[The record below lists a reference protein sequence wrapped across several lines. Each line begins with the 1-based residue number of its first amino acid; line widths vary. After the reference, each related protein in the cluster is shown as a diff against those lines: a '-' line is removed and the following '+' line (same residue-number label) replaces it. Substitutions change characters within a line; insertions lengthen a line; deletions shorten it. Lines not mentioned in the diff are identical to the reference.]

1 MLADEIDVCIG
12 VDTHRDRHALAVLEA
27 RTGGLLYD
35 TQIPADA
42 PGYARALTL
51 VSERFPVPRAW
62 AVEGTGAYGAGLA
75 RSLLGQGERVIEIDR
90 PERRG
95 ERTRAKSD
103 ALDAARA
110 ARTALGRSQQASP
123 RAGGIRE
130 GLRVLVVTRAGAVE
144 VRRRAILQL
153 RALIV
158 SAPEEL
164 RSRLRRLS
172 GLTLL
177 TRCLTLRSPRGADPA
192 LRSTI
197 SALKS
202 LARRALAATD
212 EAKQLERDIAGH
224 VRALCPQLLAEPG
237 VGPISAAQ
245 LLISYSHAGRWPDE
259 SAFAQLAGVAP
270 IPASSG
276 RVVRHRL
283 NRGGDRRL
291 NQALHIIIL
300 VRRQRDERTRAYIER
315 RIGEGKS
322 AREAVR
328 CLKRYLAR
336 HLYRMLEAARLP
348 A

>member
-1 MLADEIDVCIG
+1 M
-12 VDTHRDRHALAVLEA
+12 
-27 RTGGLLYD
+27 
-35 TQIPADA
+35 
-42 PGYARALTL
+42 
-51 VSERFPVPRAW
+51 
-62 AVEGTGAYGAGLA
+62 
-75 RSLLGQGERVIEIDR
+75 
-90 PERRG
+90 
-95 ERTRAKSD
+95 
-103 ALDAARA
+103 
-110 ARTALGRSQQASP
+110 
-123 RAGGIRE
+123 
-130 GLRVLVVTRAGAVE
+130 
-144 VRRRAILQL
+144 
-153 RALIV
+153 
-158 SAPEEL
+158 
-164 RSRLRRLS
+164 
-172 GLTLL
+172 
-177 TRCLTLRSPRGADPA
+177 
-192 LRSTI
+192 
-197 SALKS
+197 
-202 LARRALAATD
+202 
-212 EAKQLERDIAGH
+212 
-224 VRALCPQLLAEPG
+224 
-237 VGPISAAQ
+237 GPIGAAQ